1 MASLSQFY
9 VVLGVSEQASEQEIK
24 LAYRKLAMRY
34 HPDRTVNL
42 PEQERQEAEAKFK
55 EIQVAYDILTNPEKQ
70 RAYLEGNAE
79 AFNDYGFDFSQ
90 FGFDFSSSQFDFG
103 ARSEQY
109 ASKEEAIEKMQS
121 DYANIRDSIDASL
134 GSIMQREK
142 ERQDG
147 GESSL
152 YGNMYGFGEK
162 DKLMPVFVPL
172 TVAVNG
178 GEVVLVG
185 IISDDGKAVSKS
197 KVIVRPLRI
206 GDVIQGHPINIEREY
221 GNHVLQDNGEIH
233 TTVEVSLHDLFI
245 AKQLEV
251 NLIRSTVK
259 LNLMPNMIGKKIR
272 FAGYGLGND
281 LYLLLNLKVPSKE
294 ELLSVADE
302 LGKTN

>member
-42 PEQERQEAEAKFK
+42 PERERQESEAKFK

-134 GSIMQREK
+134 NGIRQREK

-152 YGNMYGFGEK
+152 YGNMYGFGKK
-162 DKLMPVFVPL
+162 DKLMSVFVPL

-178 GEVVLVG
+178 GELVLS
-185 IISDDGKAVSKS
+185 IADEDGKTISESK
-197 KVIVRPLRI
+197 ITVRPLRI

-221 GNHVLQDNGEIH
+221 SNHVLQDNGEIH

-245 AKQLEV
+245 TKQLEV

-259 LNLMPNMIGKKIR
+259 LNLDSDMIGKKIR

-281 LYLLLNLKVPSKE
+281 LYLSFNLKVPSKE
-294 ELLSVADE
+294 ELLLVADE